1 MSLPLL
7 TRNLVAATVLAL
19 LASGCSWFSW
29 LPWVGDDEKAKDEP
43 AELVKFKAEVK
54 LNRRWGASIGK
65 GLGKKYVR
73 AAPALLADRII
84 AADSYGHVEA
94 RDRFT
99 GKRLWKARI
108 GKPEGK
114 GFFGFMS
121 RKDTGFVSGATGAG
135 EGLAL
140 IGTTRAEV
148 IALSAADGSEQWRV
162 GVSSEVLAP
171 PAVGDGMVFTHTS
184 DGRLVAL
191 SAESGER
198 LWTFDTQAPVLTLRG
213 SSVPM
218 VLGGRVFAGFSNGK
232 VTAFAA
238 ETGEPVW
245 EQRITIPQGRSELER
260 IVDVDGSP
268 LMGNAAIFAASYQGR
283 LKALR
288 PADGQV
294 LWERDMSSYL
304 DLAQGLGNV
313 YVIDDK
319 DTVWAID
326 QRTSDVVWEQPALY
340 KRGLSSPVAFSNYVV
355 VGDSEGYLH
364 VMAQS
369 DGRFLGRRKVDGKG
383 VRSRMVQADGILYCL
398 GNGGKLV
405 ALEIESRS

>member
-1 MSLPLL
+1 MSLPSL
-7 TRNLVAATVLAL
+7 TRNLFAAIAVAL

-29 LPWVGDDEKAKDEP
+29 LPWVDGDKEVKDEP
-43 AELVKFKAEVK
+43 AELVKFKAEVNVK
-54 LNRRWGASIGK
+54 KRWGASIGK
-65 GLGKKYVR
+65 GLGKKYIR

-84 AADSYGHVEA
+84 AADGYGHVEA

-99 GKRLWKARI
+99 GKRLWRARI
-108 GKPEGK
+108 GKPERK
-114 GFFGFMS
+114 GFLS
-121 RKDTGFVSGATGAG
+121 RRDTSFVSGATGAG

-140 IGTTRAEV
+140 IGTTHAEV
-148 IALSAADGSEQWRV
+148 VALSAADGSEQWRAQ
-162 GVSSEVLAP
+162 VSSEVLAP
-171 PAVGDGMVFTHTS
+171 PAAGEGMVFAQTS

-191 SAESGER
+191 GAEAGER
-198 LWTFDTQAPVLTLRG
+198 LWAFDTQAPILTLRG
-213 SSVPM
+213 SSVPV
-218 VLGGRVFAGFSNGK
+218 VLGGRVFTGFSSGK
-232 VTAFAA
+232 VTAFTAK
-238 ETGEPVW
+238 TGEPVW

-268 LMGNAAIFAASYQGR
+268 LVGNAAIFAVSYQGR

-288 PADGQV
+288 PPDGQV

-304 DLAQGLGNV
+304 DLAEGLGNV

-369 DGRFLGRRKVDGKG
+369 DGRFLARRKVDGKG
-383 VRSRMVQADGILYCL
+383 VRSRLVESDGILYCL

-405 ALEIESRS
+405 ALEIETRN